1 MATQAS
7 GFSHGVGAGADDSEP
22 KTPLIGGHISCVV
35 DEHPRFHLDALRWFA
50 SLTKLAGVS
59 PTDLVVHV
67 VGTGSSDVLDYLGS
81 QGVTVCPVEGFDP
94 RSPHCNKI
102 AGALRLADQV
112 IDGMAVLCDTDMVLL
127 EDPRPMS
134 LEPGAIA
141 GKIVD
146 APVPPLD
153 VLLTIFTTS
162 GLPVPPK
169 VQLPWGHDEWT
180 LSGNNNGGLYLVP
193 GPLLARVATAWAH
206 WAGWLLDRVDLLEEW
221 AVYVDQVSM
230 ALALASEGITSTPL
244 DVRWNTPTHDPT
256 RIRPD
261 APEPAGI
268 HYHQEVDSR
277 GLIRMCGSGSIDRS
291 IGAVNRAINE
301 VWLQASPDTSHQRWL
316 SMTETEL
323 TGRRKILVALLE
335 ALEPESVLEI
345 GSVDNGTSLGLTI
358 ERYTRIEPA
367 EGQFNPEG
375 GFDADTPAERGPQAD
390 LTICFHEGLRNG
402 DAASYQATLARLW
415 QSARRAL
422 VVSGYEGPAASD
434 DPTGTVR
441 EPLSVMLRR
450 IAGDG
455 EIYLV
460 SRDGSAATFVVLRTP
475 VDVHPRDFGPVTL
488 APLAERHPDP
498 LSLIALRLDARRTT
512 GFYSDHAPRLWE
524 YPVVAQLVAEHLP
537 AGSRL
542 VDVGAGVTPLAPF
555 LTGRGYQ
562 VDTVDPSV
570 TIRTWPPQPDWN
582 EWGFLD
588 YGSAGLAHRSWNCTL
603 GELPASAVF
612 DGVYSVSVIEH
623 LPATVRR
630 ELLADIS
637 ARTRRGGLVVLTVD
651 LVRGSDDLWNR
662 NLEIE
667 VEDPAA
673 HGTFQDVIDE
683 CAMVGLELFRDD
695 KVREW
700 GATRVDIGLLS
711 LRQTVSRAAR
721 PPAARD
727 RRIRTKLRRL
737 LA

>member
-1 MATQAS
+1 
-7 GFSHGVGAGADDSEP
+7 
-22 KTPLIGGHISCVV
+22 VV

-67 VGTGSSDVLDYLGS
+67 VGTGSSEVLDYLRS
-81 QGVTVCPVEGFDP
+81 QGVTVCRVEGFDP

-112 IDGMAVLCDTDMVLL
+112 IDGMAVLCDTDVALL

-153 VLLTIFTTS
+153 VLLTIFAAS

-169 VQLPWGHDEWT
+169 VQLPWGQDEWT

-193 GPLLARVATAWAH
+193 GPLLATVATAWAH
-206 WAGWLLDRVDLLEEW
+206 WAGWLLDRADLLEEW

-230 ALALASEGITSTPL
+230 ALALASEGIASAPL

-256 RIRPD
+256 RIRAD
-261 APEPAGI
+261 ASEPAGI
-268 HYHQEVDSR
+268 HYHQEVDRR
-277 GLIRMCGSGSIDRS
+277 GRIRMCGSASIDRS
-291 IGAVNRAINE
+291 IGAANRAIDE
-301 VWLQASPDTSHQRWL
+301 VWQQASPATSHQRWL
-316 SMTETEL
+316 SMTETEPTEP
-323 TGRRKILVALLE
+323 TGRRKILGALLE
-335 ALEPESVLEI
+335 ALEPESVLEL
-345 GSVDNGTSLGLTI
+345 GSVDSGISLGLSI
-358 ERYTRIEPA
+358 GRYTRIEPT
-367 EGQFNPEG
+367 EDVLQ
-375 GFDADTPAERGPQAD
+375 RAD
-390 LTICFHEGLRNG
+390 LTICFHDGLQHG
-402 DAASYQATLARLW
+402 DAASYQSLLARLW

-422 VVSGYEGPAASD
+422 VVSGYEDPAASD

-441 EPLSVMLRR
+441 EPLSVTLQRT
-450 IAGDG
+450 AGDG

-460 SRDGSAATFVVLRTP
+460 SREGSAATFVVLRTP
-475 VDVHPRDFGPVTL
+475 VDAHPRDFEPGTL
-488 APLAERHPDP
+488 APLAERHPYP

-512 GFYSDHAPRLWE
+512 GFYPDHAPRLWE

-562 VDTVDPSV
+562 VDTVDPSL

-603 GELPASAVF
+603 GELPASAPF

-637 ARTRRGGLVVLTVD
+637 TRTRRGGLVVLTVD

-662 NLEIE
+662 NLEIQ

-683 CAMVGLELFRDD
+683 CATVGLELFRDD

-700 GATRVDIGLLS
+700 GETRVDIGLLS
-711 LRQTVSRAAR
+711 LRQTVSTAAR
-721 PPAARD
+721 PPPARD
-727 RRIRTKLRRL
+727 RRIRRKLRRL
-737 LA
+737 LT